1 MLYVNETRD
10 GGTLDIGEGFMGELG
25 NARHERFAQ
34 ELAAGN
40 PADAA
45 YEAAGYRKHRG
56 NAARLSA
63 NEHIKNRVKEIQAV
77 GAERAAVTVQSLIE
91 EAEDARIKAMESP
104 NGAAAAVSAITA
116 KAKLAGL
123 WREKVDQHSTGT
135 VSTVWVG
142 WEDEVDGSNAD
153 E

>member
-1 MLYVNETRD
+1 
-10 GGTLDIGEGFMGELG
+10 
-25 NARHERFAQ
+25 
-34 ELAAGN
+34 
-40 PADAA
+40 
-45 YEAAGYRKHRG
+45 
-56 NAARLSA
+56 LSA
-63 NEHIKNRVKEIQAV
+63 NEHVKERVAEIQAI
-77 GAERAAVTVQSLIE
+77 GAERAAVTVRSLIE
-91 EAEDARIKAMESP
+91 EAEHARIKAMESP

-142 WEDEVDGSNAD
+142 WEAEEGVNGSNAD

>member
-1 MLYVNETRD
+1 MLDTSDLPKSLLRAIPPTPLTKQPV
-10 GGTLDIGEGFMGELG
+10 IVSIV
-25 NARHERFAQ
+25 
-34 ELAAGN
+34 
-40 PADAA
+40 
-45 YEAAGYRKHRG
+45 G

-63 NEHIKNRVKEIQAV
+63 NEHVKNRVQEIQSI

-91 EAEDARIKAMESP
+91 EAEQARIKAMESQ

-135 VSTVWVG
+135 ISTVWQVS
-142 WEDEVDGSNAD
+142 WEDEEDAGGSD

>member
-1 MLYVNETRD
+1 MPTRVRC
-10 GGTLDIGEGFMGELG
+10 
-25 NARHERFAQ
+25 AC
-34 ELAAGN
+34 
-40 PADAA
+40 
-45 YEAAGYRKHRG
+45 
-56 NAARLSA
+56 LSA
-63 NEHIKNRVKEIQAV
+63 TEHVKDRVKEIQAI
-77 GAERAAVTVQSLIE
+77 GAELAAVTVQSLIE
-91 EAEDARIKAMESP
+91 EAEEARVKAMESP

-142 WEDEVDGSNAD
+142 WEGDDVSNAD

>member
-1 MLYVNETRD
+1 L
-10 GGTLDIGEGFMGELG
+10 MGELS

-45 YEAAGYRKHRG
+45 YKAAGYQKHRG

-63 NEHIKNRVKEIQAV
+63 NEHVKDRVKEIQAV
-77 GAERAAVTVQSLIE
+77 GAERAAVTVRSLIE
-91 EAEDARIKAMESP
+91 EAEQARIKAMESQ

-123 WREKVDQHSTGT
+123 CPTRCASAKDHALHGRARTGSSRHRAQHSR
-135 VSTVWVG
+135 ST
-142 WEDEVDGSNAD
+142 
-153 E
+153 

>member
-1 MLYVNETRD
+1 
-10 GGTLDIGEGFMGELG
+10 MGELS

-45 YEAAGYRKHRG
+45 YKAAGYQKHRG

-63 NEHIKNRVKEIQAV
+63 NERVKERVREIQAI
-77 GAERAAVTVQSLIE
+77 GAERAAITVQSLIE
-91 EAEDARIKAMESP
+91 EAEQARIKAMESA
-104 NGAAAAVSAITA
+104 NGAAAAVSAVTA

-123 WREKVDQHSTGT
+123 WREKIDQHSTGT
-135 VSTVWVG
+135 ISTVWQVS
-142 WEDEVDGSNAD
+142 WEDEDDGGSPD

>member
-1 MLYVNETRD
+1 
-10 GGTLDIGEGFMGELG
+10 MGELS

-63 NEHIKNRVKEIQAV
+63 NEHVKIELKKS
-77 GAERAAVTVQSLIE
+77 RQS
-91 EAEDARIKAMESP
+91 AQS
-104 NGAAAAVSAITA
+104 
-116 KAKLAGL
+116 GL
-123 WREKVDQHSTGT
+123 WSRS
-135 VSTVWVG
+135 
-142 WEDEVDGSNAD
+142 
-153 E
+153 

>member
-1 MLYVNETRD
+1 
-10 GGTLDIGEGFMGELG
+10 MGEIQ
-25 NARHERFAQ
+25 NSRHERFAQ

-45 YEAAGYRKHRG
+45 YKAAGYRKHRG

-63 NEHIKNRVKEIQAV
+63 NEHVKNRVRDIQSI
-77 GAERAAVTVQSLIE
+77 GAERAAVTVHSLIE
-91 EAEDARIKAMESP
+91 EAEEARIKAMESQ

-135 VSTVWVG
+135 VSTVWQVS
-142 WEDEVDGSNAD
+142 WEDDEDGGGSD

>member
-1 MLYVNETRD
+1 
-10 GGTLDIGEGFMGELG
+10 MGEIQ
-25 NARHERFAQ
+25 NPRHERFAQ

-45 YEAAGYRKHRG
+45 YEAAGYQKHRG

-63 NEHIKNRVKEIQAV
+63 NEHVKERVREIQAI

-91 EAEDARIKAMESP
+91 EAEQARTKAMESA

-142 WEDEVDGSNAD
+142 WEG
-153 E
+153 

>member
-1 MLYVNETRD
+1 
-10 GGTLDIGEGFMGELG
+10 MGELS

-34 ELAAGN
+34 ELAAGD

-45 YEAAGYRKHRG
+45 YEAAGYQKHRG

-63 NEHIKNRVKEIQAV
+63 NERVKDRVKEIQAI
-77 GAERAAVTVQSLIE
+77 GAERAAVTVHSLIE
-91 EAEDARIKAMESP
+91 EAEQAQIKAMKSQ

-123 WREKVDQHSTGT
+123 WREKIDQHSTGT
-135 VSTVWVG
+135 VSTVWQVS
-142 WEDEVDGSNAD
+142 WEDEEDRGGSD